1 MDQGELKNWRAIEA
15 KWSEQ
20 KMAGLFITGLYT
32 TKDTENRQS
41 RFSFFA
47 EPEFESRKNQATL
60 LMSRQC
66 GDSHM
71 VVQHGPPNHILPVV
85 DRTIQSLQWF
95 QTHPR

>member
-41 RFSFFA
+41 RFSFL
-47 EPEFESRKNQATL
+47 PNPSLSRGKIRL
-60 LMSRQC
+60 HS
-66 GDSHM
+66 
-71 VVQHGPPNHILPVV
+71 
-85 DRTIQSLQWF
+85 
-95 QTHPR
+95 